1 MVGILIVTHRQL
13 AEALVSASD
22 LIMGRLEKVVRSIFG
37 PQCHAR

>member
-22 LIMGRLEKVVRSIFG
+22 LILGRLEKVVAVSLD
-37 PQCHAR
+37 PSAYA